1 MWDRSM
7 TLTSSHL
14 RKPVWPNRQL
24 VFSIGYISTKSGEH
38 KRGAIQR
45 TVCKWFRSWVGSA
58 VAKVAQ
64 VDHRVGQGL
73 EGVMNIADDLKTSQH
88 ATKLV
93 LPGEHALNGA
103 KALLE
108 DGRTEQALGSALGGL
123 SATRV
128 LIDVGDHA
136 TVEDRFTV
144 GLAIVDTIQ
153 TDNASSKINANGTGD
168 ARQLRHRLTQ
178 QWGLIAISWRCD
190 EWRDHVA
197 VAVAKRDHLV
207 ALEVLVPAKANV
219 ISALLGD
226 GRGAVAVN
234 DRGVKQ
240 VVFEKGL
247 HRTREDGVDAAVG
260 HPAAKGPVDARVVD
274 FRLPIC
280 ALFNRQLF
288 PLAPQVE
295 LQQDVVE
302 DLVQR
307 QFDVRPS
314 APTRDVRQD
323 KFIKLLETQI
333 RWNPLPLLALRH
345 FARQSRW
352 ILPDTVGLA
361 QTQCSCA
368 LAANSNFLKTR
379 NQLQHKAQ
387 RHPQPLVL
395 RCQT

>member
-1 MWDRSM
+1 M

-108 DGRTEQALGSALGGL
+108 DGRTEQTLGSALGGL

-144 GLAIVDTIQ
+144 GLAIVDTIK

-219 ISALLGD
+219 ISALLGH
-226 GRGAVAVN
+226 GCGAVAVN
-234 DRGVKQ
+234 HRCVEQIVCKQ
-240 VVFEKGL
+240 SSY
-247 HRTREDGVDAAVG
+247 RTREDGIDAALA
-260 HPAAKGPVDARVVD
+260 HPAPKSPVDARVMD
-274 FRLPIC
+274 FRQPIGI
-280 ALFNRQLF
+280 LFNGQHL

-295 LQQDVVE
+295 LQQNVVE
-302 DLVQR
+302 NLVQR
-307 QFDVRPS
+307 EFNGR
-314 APTRDVRQD
+314 AATPTREVGQD
-323 KFIKLLETQI
+323 KFLKLLNTQI
-333 RWNPLPLLALRH
+333 RRNPLPLLAFCH
-345 FARQSRW
+345 FDRQSSR
-352 ILPDTVGLA
+352 ILPDVVDTA
-361 QTQCSCA
+361 QTQRSCA
-368 LAANSNFLKTR
+368 LADNFTFKKTR
-379 NQLQHKAQ
+379 NQL
-387 RHPQPLVL
+387 
-395 RCQT
+395 